1 MEADPTQPP
10 LHRPEAPRSGL
21 EGRFSTRGT
30 RVALWSILRDA
41 RLRLAP
47 QDEGAGSRGRLKSPI
62 WLGMLKSHRRYF
74 AIAAFLLLATPLA
87 LGVVRPD
94 PPAAIL
100 KEGRYLAPAPTIPAA
115 SDDWLTLSAR
125 IDAFLGDHFGLRQ
138 VLIRAHKDL
147 TKPLLGFGNDSVLIG
162 RDGRLFYLGQ
172 EAVQQ
177 SAGLI
182 VRDHRVSDTAD
193 LLARMNAAL
202 KARGV
207 GFLVA
212 VPPNAATI
220 YADDLPNWAQN
231 RGRRTEYDLMLDELA
246 AHGVRAVDL
255 RPALKAARSGGPVF
269 YMHDSHWTA
278 RGALA
283 AFNAVAEA
291 DGRTDWRLD
300 PGSALGP
307 PQAREGGDLARML
320 GEDATETVEDLTL
333 PAARTQL
340 LTADPVSDF
349 VGTLDRPGPTIMVFG
364 DSFTQDYFA
373 RMLMQ
378 RAGRVVWL
386 EYRKC
391 GFDWKSIDRFHPD
404 EVWWMPNERFLIC
417 DPGVRPVDFT
427 G

>member
-1 MEADPTQPP
+1 
-10 LHRPEAPRSGL
+10 
-21 EGRFSTRGT
+21 
-30 RVALWSILRDA
+30 
-41 RLRLAP
+41 
-47 QDEGAGSRGRLKSPI
+47 
-62 WLGMLKSHRRYF
+62 MLNSHRRYF
-74 AIAAFLLLATPLA
+74 AILAFALLATPLVVG
-87 LGVVRPD
+87 LVRPD

-115 SDDWLTLSAR
+115 RADWLTLSAR

-147 TKPLLGFGNDSVLIG
+147 TKPLLGFGNDTVLVG

-182 VRDHRVSDTAD
+182 VRDERVSDTVG

-202 KARGV
+202 KARGIA
-207 GFLVA
+207 FLVA

-220 YADDLPNWAQN
+220 YSDDLPNWAQN
-231 RGRRTEYDLMLDELA
+231 RGRRTEYDLLLDGLA
-246 AHGVRAVDL
+246 ARGVRAVDL
-255 RPALKAARSGGPVF
+255 RPGLEAARSAGPVF
-269 YMHDSHWTA
+269 YMHDSHWTP

-283 AFNAVAEA
+283 AFNAVVEA
-291 DGRTDWRLD
+291 DGRPDWRLD

-307 PQAREGGDLARML
+307 PEELEGGDLARML
-320 GEDATETVEDLTL
+320 GEDATETAEDLTL
-333 PAARTQL
+333 PSARTEL
-340 LTADPVSDF
+340 LTANPVSDF

-364 DSFTQDYFA
+364 DSFTQDYFP
-373 RMLMQ
+373 RMALQ
-378 RAGRVVWL
+378 HAGRVVWL
-386 EYRKC
+386 EHHKC
-391 GFDWKSIDRFHPD
+391 GFDWKAIDRFRPD

-417 DPGVRPVDFT
+417 DPGAEPADFT

>member
-1 MEADPTQPP
+1 M
-10 LHRPEAPRSGL
+10 
-21 EGRFSTRGT
+21 
-30 RVALWSILRDA
+30 LR
-41 RLRLAP
+41 R
-47 QDEGAGSRGRLKSPI
+47 
-62 WLGMLKSHRRYF
+62 HRRYF
-74 AIAAFLLLATPLA
+74 AIVAFLLLATPLA

-138 VLIRAHKDL
+138 ALIRAHKDL

-177 SAGLI
+177 SAGLV
-182 VRDHRVSDTAD
+182 VRDHRVSDTVD

-207 GFLVA
+207 SFLVA

-220 YADDLPNWAQN
+220 YSDDLPNWARN
-231 RGRRTEYDLMLDELA
+231 SGRRTEYDLLLDKLA

-255 RPALKAARSGGPVF
+255 RPALKAARSEGSVF

-283 AFNAVAEA
+283 AFNAVIEA
-291 DGRTDWRLD
+291 DGRPDWRLD

-307 PQAREGGDLARML
+307 PEAREGGDLARML

-333 PAARTQL
+333 PAART
-340 LTADPVSDF
+340 
-349 VGTLDRPGPTIMVFG
+349 
-364 DSFTQDYFA
+364 
-373 RMLMQ
+373 
-378 RAGRVVWL
+378 
-386 EYRKC
+386 
-391 GFDWKSIDRFHPD
+391 
-404 EVWWMPNERFLIC
+404 
-417 DPGVRPVDFT
+417 
-427 G
+427 

>member
-1 MEADPTQPP
+1 M
-10 LHRPEAPRSGL
+10 
-21 EGRFSTRGT
+21 
-30 RVALWSILRDA
+30 LRC
-41 RLRLAP
+41 
-47 QDEGAGSRGRLKSPI
+47 
-62 WLGMLKSHRRYF
+62 HRRYF
-74 AIAAFLLLATPLA
+74 AIVAFLLLATPLV

-94 PPAAIL
+94 PPAAVL

-115 SDDWLTLSAR
+115 GDDWLTLSSR

-147 TKPLLGFGNDSVLIG
+147 TKPLLGFGNDTVLVG

-182 VRDHRVSDTAD
+182 LRDHRVFETVD

-202 KARGV
+202 KARGLR
-207 GFLVA
+207 FLVA

-231 RGRRTEYDLMLDELA
+231 RGRRTEYDLLLEGLA

-255 RPALKAARSGGPVF
+255 RPAVEAARSEGPVF

-283 AFNAVAEA
+283 AFNAIVEA
-291 DGRTDWRLD
+291 DGRPDWQLD
-300 PGSALGP
+300 PKSALGP
-307 PQAREGGDLARML
+307 PEARGGGDLARML
-320 GEDATETVEDLTL
+320 DEDGATETAEDLIL
-333 PAARTQL
+333 PSARTEL

-349 VGTLDRPGPTIMVFG
+349 VGTSDRPGPTIMVFG
-364 DSFTQDYFA
+364 DSFTQDYLP
-373 RMLMQ
+373 RMALQ

-386 EYRKC
+386 EHHKC
-391 GFDWKSIDRFHPD
+391 GFDWKAIDRFHPD

-417 DPGVRPVDFT
+417 DPGLQPASFT

>member
-1 MEADPTQPP
+1 M
-10 LHRPEAPRSGL
+10 L
-21 EGRFSTRGT
+21 
-30 RVALWSILRDA
+30 LR
-41 RLRLAP
+41 
-47 QDEGAGSRGRLKSPI
+47 
-62 WLGMLKSHRRYF
+62 WRRYF
-74 AIAAFLLLATPLA
+74 AVLTLLLLATPLA
-87 LGVVRPD
+87 VGIVRPD
-94 PPAAIL
+94 PPVAIL
-100 KEGRYLAPAPTIPAA
+100 KEGRYLAPAPKAPVTPA
-115 SDDWLTLSAR
+115 DWLAFPGR
-125 IDAFLGDHFGLRQ
+125 IDSFLADHFGLRQ

-147 TKPLLGFGNDSVLIG
+147 TKPLLGFGNDTVLVG

-177 SAGLI
+177 SAGLL
-182 VRDHRVSDTAD
+182 VRDHRVSDTVD

-202 KARGV
+202 HARGV
-207 GFLVA
+207 RFLVA

-231 RGRRTEYDLMLDELA
+231 RGRRTEYDLLIDGLA

-255 RPALKAARSGGPVF
+255 RPALKAARPEGSVF

-283 AFNAVAEA
+283 AFNAIVEA
-291 DGRTDWRLD
+291 DGRPDWRL
-300 PGSALGP
+300 GTRFAVGP
-307 PQAREGGDLARML
+307 PEAHEGGDLARML

-333 PAARTQL
+333 PAARTEL

-349 VGTLDRPGPTIMVFG
+349 VGTLDRPGPTIMVLG

-373 RMLMQ
+373 RMALQ

-386 EYRKC
+386 EDHKC
-391 GFDWKSIDRFHPD
+391 GFDWKAIDRFHPD

-417 DPGVRPVDFT
+417 DPGVKPADFT

>member
-1 MEADPTQPP
+1 
-10 LHRPEAPRSGL
+10 
-21 EGRFSTRGT
+21 
-30 RVALWSILRDA
+30 
-41 RLRLAP
+41 
-47 QDEGAGSRGRLKSPI
+47 
-62 WLGMLKSHRRYF
+62 
-74 AIAAFLLLATPLA
+74 
-87 LGVVRPD
+87 
-94 PPAAIL
+94 
-100 KEGRYLAPAPTIPAA
+100 
-115 SDDWLTLSAR
+115 
-125 IDAFLGDHFGLRQ
+125 
-138 VLIRAHKDL
+138 VL
-147 TKPLLGFGNDSVLIG
+147 VG

-177 SAGLI
+177 SAGLL
-182 VRDHRVSDTAD
+182 VRDHRVSDTVD

-207 GFLVA
+207 KFLVA

-231 RGRRTEYDLMLDELA
+231 GGRRTEYDLLLDGLA

-255 RPALKAARSGGPVF
+255 RPAVEAARSGGPVF

-283 AFNAVAEA
+283 AFNAIVEA
-291 DGRTDWRLD
+291 DGRPDWRLD
-300 PGSALGP
+300 PKSALGQP
-307 PQAREGGDLARML
+307 EAREGGDLARML

-333 PAARTQL
+333 PAARTEL

-373 RMLMQ
+373 RMALQ

-386 EYRKC
+386 EYHKC
-391 GFDWKSIDRFHPD
+391 GFDWKAIDRFHPD

-417 DPGVRPVDFT
+417 DPGAKPADFT

>member
-1 MEADPTQPP
+1 M
-10 LHRPEAPRSGL
+10 
-21 EGRFSTRGT
+21 
-30 RVALWSILRDA
+30 LRCY
-41 RLRLAP
+41 
-47 QDEGAGSRGRLKSPI
+47 
-62 WLGMLKSHRRYF
+62 RRYF
-74 AIAAFLLLATPLA
+74 AILAFLLLATPLA
-87 LGVVRPD
+87 LGVIRPD

-100 KEGRYLAPAPTIPAA
+100 KEGRYLAAAPTIPADG
-115 SDDWLTLSAR
+115 DDWLTLSSR

-147 TKPLLGFGNDSVLIG
+147 TKPLLGFGNDTVLVG

-182 VRDHRVSDTAD
+182 LRDHRVSETVD

-202 KARGV
+202 KDRGV
-207 GFLVA
+207 RFLVA

-231 RGRRTEYDLMLDELA
+231 RGRRTEYDLLLDELA
-246 AHGVRAVDL
+246 ARGVRAVDL
-255 RPALKAARSGGPVF
+255 RPAVKAARSEGPVF

-283 AFNAVAEA
+283 AFNAIVEA
-291 DGRTDWRLD
+291 DGRPDWRLD
-300 PGSALGP
+300 PKSALGQP
-307 PQAREGGDLARML
+307 EAREGGDLARML
-320 GEDATETVEDLTL
+320 GEDATETFQDLTL
-333 PAARTQL
+333 PAARTEL

-349 VGTLDRPGPTIMVFG
+349 VGTLDRPGPTIMIFG
-364 DSFTQDYFA
+364 DSFTQDYLP
-373 RMLMQ
+373 RMALQ

-386 EYRKC
+386 EHHKC
-391 GFDWKSIDRFHPD
+391 DFDWKAIDRFHPD

-417 DPGVRPVDFT
+417 DPGARPAGFT

>member
-1 MEADPTQPP
+1 
-10 LHRPEAPRSGL
+10 
-21 EGRFSTRGT
+21 
-30 RVALWSILRDA
+30 
-41 RLRLAP
+41 
-47 QDEGAGSRGRLKSPI
+47 
-62 WLGMLKSHRRYF
+62 MLTSHRRYF
-74 AIAAFLLLATPLA
+74 AILAFLLLATPLA
-87 LGVVRPD
+87 VGLVRPD

-100 KEGRYLAPAPTIPAA
+100 KEGRYLAPAPVIPAA
-115 SDDWLTLSAR
+115 SADWLTLSAR

-147 TKPLLGFGNDSVLIG
+147 TKPLLGFGNDTVLVG

-182 VRDHRVSDTAD
+182 VRDERVSDTVN
-193 LLARMNAAL
+193 LLARMSAAL
-202 KARGV
+202 KARGIA
-207 GFLVA
+207 FLVA

-220 YADDLPNWAQN
+220 YSDDLPNWAQN
-231 RGRRTEYDLMLDELA
+231 HGRRTEYDLLLDGLA

-255 RPALKAARSGGPVF
+255 RPTLAAARSQGPVF
-269 YMHDSHWTA
+269 YTNDSHWTA

-283 AFNAVAEA
+283 AFDAVVEA
-291 DGRTDWRLD
+291 DGRPDWRLD

-320 GEDATETVEDLTL
+320 GEDATETVEDLNL
-333 PAARTQL
+333 PAGRTQL

-349 VGTLDRPGPTIMVFG
+349 VATMDRPGPTIMVFG

-373 RMLMQ
+373 RMALQ

-391 GFDWKSIDRFHPD
+391 GFDWNAIDRFHPD

-417 DPGVRPVDFT
+417 DPGVEPANFAE
-427 G
+427 

>member
-1 MEADPTQPP
+1 M
-10 LHRPEAPRSGL
+10 
-21 EGRFSTRGT
+21 
-30 RVALWSILRDA
+30 LR
-41 RLRLAP
+41 R
-47 QDEGAGSRGRLKSPI
+47 
-62 WLGMLKSHRRYF
+62 HRRYF
-74 AIAAFLLLATPLA
+74 AIVAFLLLATPLA

-138 VLIRAHKDL
+138 VLIRVHKDL

-283 AFNAVAEA
+283 AFNAVVEA
-291 DGRTDWRLD
+291 DGRPDWRLD

-307 PQAREGGDLARML
+307 PLAREGGDLARML

>member
-1 MEADPTQPP
+1 M
-10 LHRPEAPRSGL
+10 
-21 EGRFSTRGT
+21 
-30 RVALWSILRDA
+30 LR
-41 RLRLAP
+41 R
-47 QDEGAGSRGRLKSPI
+47 
-62 WLGMLKSHRRYF
+62 HRRFF
-74 AIAAFLLLATPLA
+74 AVVAFLLLATPLV

-100 KEGRYLAPAPTIPAA
+100 KEGRYLAPAPNIPAGG
-115 SDDWLTLSAR
+115 DDWLTLSAR
-125 IDAFLGDHFGLRQ
+125 IDDFLDDHFGLRQ

-147 TKPLLGFGNDSVLIG
+147 TKPLLGFGNDTVLVG

-182 VRDHRVSDTAD
+182 LRDHRVSETVD

-202 KARGV
+202 KDRGIK
-207 GFLVA
+207 FLVA
-212 VPPNAATI
+212 VPPNAATV

-231 RGRRTEYDLMLDELA
+231 RGRRTEYDLLLDELS

-255 RPALKAARSGGPVF
+255 RPAVKAARSEGPAF

-283 AFNAVAEA
+283 AFNAVVEA
-291 DGRTDWRLD
+291 DGRPEWRLE
-300 PGSALGP
+300 PKSVLGRP
-307 PQAREGGDLARML
+307 EAREGGDLARML
-320 GEDATETVEDLTL
+320 GEDASETVEDLTL
-333 PAARTQL
+333 PLAPAEL
-340 LTADPVSDF
+340 LTEDPVGDF
-349 VGTLDRPGPTIMVFG
+349 VGSLDRPGPTIMLFG

-373 RMLMQ
+373 RLALQ

-386 EYRKC
+386 QHHKC
-391 GFDWKSIDRFHPD
+391 GFDWKAIDRFHPD
-404 EVWWMPNERFLIC
+404 EVWWLPNERFLIC
-417 DPGVRPVDFT
+417 DPGLEPVDFT

>member
-1 MEADPTQPP
+1 MM
-10 LHRPEAPRSGL
+10 PR
-21 EGRFSTRGT
+21 
-30 RVALWSILRDA
+30 
-41 RLRLAP
+41 
-47 QDEGAGSRGRLKSPI
+47 
-62 WLGMLKSHRRYF
+62 HRRYF
-74 AIAAFLLLATPLA
+74 AIVVFLLLATPLV
-87 LGVVRPD
+87 LGVMRPD

-115 SDDWLTLSAR
+115 GDDWLTLSSR

-138 VLIRAHKDL
+138 ALIRAHKDL
-147 TKPLLGFGNDSVLIG
+147 TKPLLGFGNDTVLVG

-177 SAGLI
+177 SAGLL
-182 VRDHRVSDTAD
+182 VRDHRVSDTVD

-207 GFLVA
+207 KFLVA

-231 RGRRTEYDLMLDELA
+231 AGRRTEYDLLLDGLA
-246 AHGVRAVDL
+246 ARGVRAVDL
-255 RPALKAARSGGPVF
+255 RPAVEAARSGGSVF

-283 AFNAVAEA
+283 AFNAVVDA
-291 DGRTDWRLD
+291 DGRPDWRFD
-300 PGSALGP
+300 PKSALGQP
-307 PQAREGGDLARML
+307 EAREGGDLARML

-333 PAARTQL
+333 PAARTEL

-349 VGTLDRPGPTIMVFG
+349 VGTLDKPGPTIMLFG

-373 RMLMQ
+373 RMALQ

-386 EYRKC
+386 EYHKC
-391 GFDWKSIDRFHPD
+391 GFDWKAIDRFHPD

-417 DPGVRPVDFT
+417 DPGAKPADFT

>member
-1 MEADPTQPP
+1 MTPSRAD
-10 LHRPEAPRSGL
+10 AAADISAAARS
-21 EGRFSTRGT
+21 S
-30 RVALWSILRDA
+30 S
-41 RLRLAP
+41 
-47 QDEGAGSRGRLKSPI
+47 GSRFGLVRR
-62 WLGMLKSHRRYF
+62 HRRYF
-74 AIAAFLLLATPLA
+74 AIVVFLLLATPLV

-115 SDDWLTLSAR
+115 GDDWLTLSSR

-138 VLIRAHKDL
+138 ALIRAHKDL
-147 TKPLLGFGNDSVLIG
+147 TKPLLGFGNDTVLVG

-177 SAGLI
+177 SAGLL
-182 VRDHRVSDTAD
+182 VRDHRVSDTVD

-207 GFLVA
+207 KFLVA

-231 RGRRTEYDLMLDELA
+231 GGRRTEYDLLLDGLA

-255 RPALKAARSGGPVF
+255 RPAVEAARSGGPVF

-283 AFNAVAEA
+283 AFNAIVEA
-291 DGRTDWRLD
+291 DGRPDWRFD
-300 PGSALGP
+300 PKSALGQP
-307 PQAREGGDLARML
+307 EAREGGDLARML

-333 PAARTQL
+333 PAARTEL

-373 RMLMQ
+373 RMALQ

-386 EYRKC
+386 EYHKC
-391 GFDWKSIDRFHPD
+391 GFDWKAIDRFHPD

-417 DPGVRPVDFT
+417 DPGAKPADFT